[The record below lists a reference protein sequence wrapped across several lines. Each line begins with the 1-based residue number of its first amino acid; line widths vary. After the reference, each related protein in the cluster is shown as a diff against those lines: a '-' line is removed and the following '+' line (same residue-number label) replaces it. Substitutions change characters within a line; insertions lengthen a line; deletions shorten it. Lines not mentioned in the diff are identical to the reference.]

1 MKATKS
7 QVNKTKEVLSETIYE
22 KRTKLRMTQQELADL
37 CNVDRKTVNRIENGH
52 FSPNI
57 DTLVRLF
64 TALDIKSKTVFETK

>member
-7 QVNKTKEVLSETIYE
+7 QVNRTKEVLSETIYA

-37 CNVDRKTVNRIENGH
+37 CDVDRKTINRIENGH
-52 FSPNI
+52 FSPHM

-64 TALDIKSKTVFETK
+64 TTLDIKSKTVFEAK